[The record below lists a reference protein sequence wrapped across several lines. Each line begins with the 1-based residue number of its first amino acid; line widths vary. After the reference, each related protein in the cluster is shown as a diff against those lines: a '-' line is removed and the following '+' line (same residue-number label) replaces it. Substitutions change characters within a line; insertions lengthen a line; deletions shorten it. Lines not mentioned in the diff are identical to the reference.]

1 MQQTQLG
8 LVTVASV
15 ILS

>member
-1 MQQTQLG
+1 MQQAQLG